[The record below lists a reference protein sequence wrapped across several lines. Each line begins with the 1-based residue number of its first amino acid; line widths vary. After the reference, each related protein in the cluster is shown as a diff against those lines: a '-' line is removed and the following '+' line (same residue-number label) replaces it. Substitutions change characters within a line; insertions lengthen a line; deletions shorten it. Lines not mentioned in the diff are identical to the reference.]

1 MATEAHG
8 EVTSAEYIQ
17 HHLTNLVCGK
27 TESHGWTCDPH
38 YANEM
43 GFWAF
48 HVDSLGWSVFL
59 GFLFIGLF
67 RFGIP
72 KLSTEAPTGI
82 QNFVN
87 DNVQSIFTS
96 AKNNL
101 IGPMALTV
109 LVWVFLM
116 NLMDLIPVDYLPELA
131 KGVGVEYFKV
141 VPTTDPNITL
151 GMALAVFILIIF
163 YSIKIK
169 GLKGFLAELTLH
181 PFGKYLLPVNLVL
194 EGVNLISGNSIWEKE
209 LNREYGWNKTIQLND
224 STILIAASGLHTV
237 NIKNGSGWD
246 FNLVTGQKDYK
257 ETIAKNVAGITIGIL
272 TGTYITS
279 SGPNVVRE
287 IISNI
292 IIDSS
297 EIYIA
302 SKESISKIN
311 KVNGKIIWSP
321 VFTTAITAE

>member
-59 GFLFIGLF
+59 GFVFIGLF

-82 QNFVN
+82 QNFVEMCIEFVN

-194 EGVNLISGNSIWEKE
+194 EGVNLIAKPISLGLRLFGNLYAGEMIF
-209 LNREYGWNKTIQLND
+209 
-224 STILIAASGLHTV
+224 ILIALMLTFSSISVGLLGVGLHLIWALFHILILALQAFIFMVLTIV
-237 NIKNGSGWD
+237 Y
-246 FNLVTGQKDYK
+246 LAMAH
-257 ETIAKNVAGITIGIL
+257 ET
-272 TGTYITS
+272 
-279 SGPNVVRE
+279 E
-287 IISNI
+287 
-292 IIDSS
+292 DH
-297 EIYIA
+297 
-302 SKESISKIN
+302 
-311 KVNGKIIWSP
+311 
-321 VFTTAITAE
+321 